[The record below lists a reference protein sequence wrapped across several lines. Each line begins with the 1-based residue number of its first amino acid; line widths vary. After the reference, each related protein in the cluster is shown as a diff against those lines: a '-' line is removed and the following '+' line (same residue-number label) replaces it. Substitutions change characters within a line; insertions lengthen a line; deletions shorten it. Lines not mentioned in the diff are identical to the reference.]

1 MGDGSVVV
9 ILDPHAL
16 IRQDAA
22 LGHDSRVV
30 LDGHAE
36 VEEDI
41 TRTVLV
47 VDDSVTVRKVTSR
60 FLEREGYQVLT
71 AKDGTDALRVMQ
83 DHVPDVMLLDIE
95 MPRMDGFE
103 VAKNV
108 RSSSQLKDVPII
120 MITSRTGDK
129 HREHAL
135 SLGVNMYMGKPF
147 QEDILLKNIH
157 TILNGES
164 VDSQSS

>member
-1 MGDGSVVV
+1 MPMPVVLVRSAEHTVAVQVDQLMGSREIVVKSLGQQFSAVAGVSGATVMGDGSVVV

-47 VDDSVTVRKVTSR
+47 VDDSVTVRELPAVS
-60 FLEREGYQVLT
+60 
-71 AKDGTDALRVMQ
+71 
-83 DHVPDVMLLDIE
+83 
-95 MPRMDGFE
+95 
-103 VAKNV
+103 
-108 RSSSQLKDVPII
+108 
-120 MITSRTGDK
+120 
-129 HREHAL
+129 
-135 SLGVNMYMGKPF
+135 
-147 QEDILLKNIH
+147 
-157 TILNGES
+157 
-164 VDSQSS
+164 

>member
-1 MGDGSVVV
+1 MCLTLCCW
-9 ILDPHAL
+9 ILKCH
-16 IRQDAA
+16 
-22 LGHDSRVV
+22 
-30 LDGHAE
+30 
-36 VEEDI
+36 
-41 TRTVLV
+41 
-47 VDDSVTVRKVTSR
+47 
-60 FLEREGYQVLT
+60 
-71 AKDGTDALRVMQ
+71 
-83 DHVPDVMLLDIE
+83 
-95 MPRMDGFE
+95 MDGFE

-129 HREHAL
+129 HREHV

-164 VDSQSS
+164 VDSQNSWWMYGG